1 MIVIAILLLLVAL
14 ECLFLLRRGNV
25 VLQHQFRLYALRD
38 EVRAAVMRGEI
49 QANNWVF
56 QYLDSS
62 LAKTINALPSV
73 SFWRVGSM
81 VVFSPYEPKL
91 KIRLDHLFGELR
103 KPENEALTKI
113 YLHYLAEVGFFLSRQ
128 HSNLWMVVSGVFRLL
143 KLGKWLKEKFRL
155 AKEILTA
162 APETSTLPEFIS
174 S

>member
-14 ECLFLLRRGNV
+14 EYLFLLRRNSV

-38 EVRAAVMRGEI
+38 ELRGAVMRGEV

-81 VVFSPYEPKL
+81 VLFSSYEPKL
-91 KIRLDHLFGELR
+91 KIRLDHLFGEL
-103 KPENEALTKI
+103 KKQENEALTKI
-113 YLHYLAEVGFFLSRQ
+113 YLHYLAEIGFFLSKR
-128 HSNLWMVVSGVFRLL
+128 HGTLWVMVSSVFRLL

-162 APETSTLPEFIS
+162 APETSTLPEFVS